1 MTHRFIRRL
10 AVLGSL
16 GLAALG
22 AAAVFSAPA
31 AAPRIVLQA
40 AAADAKP
47 DAADAKP
54 DAAGRVLADVSYGP
68 DPAQKMDLYLPAGF
82 AGPRPGVELIHGGG
96 WQGGDKNFYMPLG
109 RALAAR
115 GFVAFSVNYRLTPAA
130 RYPAQADDVQSAT
143 RWVRA
148 HAGEYHLDPAR
159 LGALGDSA
167 GGHLSL
173 ILGTRDT
180 QNSTDPALA
189 AQSSHVQCVV
199 DFYGPS
205 DLTTATPAVPQTDGQ
220 KYVARVL
227 HDLLGGAPQDSPA
240 LARAAS
246 PLFSVDAKS
255 APTLIITGTDD
266 PLVSPAQSERMAD
279 ALRAAGVETTL
290 AVMYKQGHGFLN
302 PGDPQTYGA
311 MAVEWLTRHLK
322 P

>member
-1 MTHRFIRRL
+1 MKKRL
-10 AVLGSL
+10 PLRLPLRLFTVLGFLSL
-16 GLAALG
+16 TAPGVSP
-22 AAAVFSAPA
+22 VFSPPPA
-31 AAPRIVLQA
+31 DSSPQA
-40 AAADAKP
+40 AAAPDGKP
-47 DAADAKP
+47 
-54 DAAGRVLADVSYGP
+54 RVLTNLSYGT
-68 DPAQKMDLYLPAGF
+68 DPAQKMDVYLPTGF
-82 AGPRPGVELIHGGG
+82 AGLRPGVELIHGGG
-96 WQGGDKNFYMPLG
+96 WQAGDKGFYAPLG

-130 RYPAQADDVQSAT
+130 RYPAQADDVQQAA

-148 HAGEYHLDPAR
+148 HAGEYRLDPAR

-180 QNSTDPALA
+180 LLT
-189 AQSSHVQCVV
+189 AQSSRVQCVV

-205 DLTTATPAVPQTDGQ
+205 DLTNATPAAPQTGGQ
-220 KYVARVL
+220 KYVAQVL
-227 HDLLGGAPQDSPA
+227 HDLLGGTPQDSPA

-266 PLVSPAQSERMAD
+266 PLVRPDQSERLAD
-279 ALRAAGVETTL
+279 ALRAAGVEVTL

>member
-1 MTHRFIRRL
+1 VKKRT
-10 AVLGSL
+10 VLQIWTAL
-16 GLAALG
+16 GFLSLAAAG
-22 AAAVFSAPA
+22 VSPVFSLPPA
-31 AAPRIVLQA
+31 AAAPLA
-40 AAADAKP
+40 AATSQSAS
-47 DAADAKP
+47 AADGKP
-54 DAAGRVLADVSYGP
+54 HILANLPYGT
-68 DPAQKMDLYLPAGF
+68 DPAQKMDVYLPTGF
-82 AGPRPGVELIHGGG
+82 TGLRPGVELIHGGG
-96 WQGGDKNFYMPLG
+96 WQAGDKGFYAPLG

-130 RYPAQADDVQSAT
+130 HFPAQADDVQQAT

-148 HAGEYHLDPAR
+148 HAGEYRLDPAR

-180 QNSTDPALA
+180 RDNSNPALA
-189 AQSSHVQCVV
+189 AQSSRVQCVV

-205 DLTTATPAVPQTDGQ
+205 DLTTGMTSATFAAPQTDGQ
-220 KYVARVL
+220 KYVAHVL
-227 HDLLGGAPQDSPA
+227 HDLLGGTPQDIPT

-266 PLVSPAQSERMAD
+266 PLVRPDQSERLAD
-279 ALRAAGVETTL
+279 ALRAANVETTL
-290 AVMYKQGHGFLN
+290 AVIYKQGHGFLN

-311 MAVEWLTRHLK
+311 MAVEWLVRHLK

>member
-1 MTHRFIRRL
+1 VFT
-10 AVLGSL
+10 
-16 GLAALG
+16 ALG
-22 AAAVFSAPA
+22 FLSLIAPGASPALSLPPA
-31 AAPRIVLQA
+31 AAAPDGKPRI
-40 AAADAKP
+40 
-47 DAADAKP
+47 
-54 DAAGRVLADVSYGP
+54 LADLSYGT
-68 DPAQKMDLYLPAGF
+68 DPAQKMDVYLPTGF

-96 WQGGDKNFYMPLG
+96 WQAGDKGFYAPLG

-130 RYPAQADDVQSAT
+130 RFPAQADDVQQAA

-148 HAGEYHLDPAR
+148 HAGEYRLDPAR

-173 ILGTRDT
+173 ILGTRET
-180 QNSTDPALA
+180 PAT
-189 AQSSHVQCVV
+189 AQSSRVQCVV

-205 DLTTATPAVPQTDGQ
+205 DLTTATPAAPQTDGQ
-220 KYVARVL
+220 KYVAHVL
-227 HDLLGGAPQDSPA
+227 HDLLGGTPQDTPA

-246 PLFSVDAKS
+246 PLFAVDAKS

-266 PLVSPAQSERMAD
+266 PLVRVEQSTRMAD

-290 AVMYKQGHGFLN
+290 AVIYKQGHGFLN

>member
-1 MTHRFIRRL
+1 M
-10 AVLGSL
+10 ALGSL
-16 GLAALG
+16 SLAAAG
-22 AAAVFSAPA
+22 IPPVFSAPA
-31 AAPRIVLQA
+31 APQA
-40 AAADAKP
+40 AAVLDGKS
-47 DAADAKP
+47 
-54 DAAGRVLADVSYGP
+54 RVLADLAYGT
-68 DPAQKMDLYLPAGF
+68 DPAQKMDVYLPISF

-96 WQGGDKNFYMPLG
+96 WQGGDKSFYAPLG

-130 RYPAQADDVQSAT
+130 HYPAQADDVQSAA
-143 RWVRA
+143 RWMRA
-148 HAGEYHLDPAR
+148 HAGEYRLDPAH

-167 GGHLSL
+167 GGHLAL

-180 QNSTDPALA
+180 RSGADPAQA
-189 AQSSHVQCVV
+189 AQSSRAQCVV

-205 DLTTATPAVPQTDGQ
+205 DLTIAAAAVPQTGAQ
-220 KYVARVL
+220 KYVAQVL
-227 HDLLGGAPQDSPA
+227 HDLLGGTLQEAPT

-246 PLFSVDAKS
+246 PLFSVDSKS

-266 PLVSPAQSERMAD
+266 PLVPPIQSERMAD

-290 AVMYKQGHGFLN
+290 AVMYKQGHAFLN

>member
-1 MTHRFIRRL
+1 MTNRSARL
-10 AVLGSL
+10 
-16 GLAALG
+16 LAALG
-22 AAAVFSAPA
+22 SLSFAIAGISPVFSALAAATQAAAVPDTK
-31 AAPRIVLQA
+31 PRILT
-40 AAADAKP
+40 D
-47 DAADAKP
+47 
-54 DAAGRVLADVSYGP
+54 LSYGA
-68 DPAQKMDLYLPAGF
+68 DPAQKMDLYLPTGF

-96 WQGGDKNFYMPLG
+96 WQGGDKGFYAPLG
-109 RALAAR
+109 KALAAR

-130 RYPAQADDVQSAT
+130 HYPAQADDVQRAA

-148 HAGEYHLDPAR
+148 HAAEYHLDPAR

-167 GGHLSL
+167 GGHLAL

-180 QNSTDPALA
+180 RDNADLALA
-189 AQSSHVQCVV
+189 AQSSRAQCVV

-220 KYVARVL
+220 RYVVHVL
-227 HDLLGGAPQDSPA
+227 RDLLGGQPQEVPA
-240 LARAAS
+240 QARAAS

-266 PLVSPAQSERMAD
+266 PLVAPDQSERMAD
-279 ALRAAGVETTL
+279 ALRAAGVETIL
-290 AVMYKQGHGFLN
+290 AVIYKQGHGFLN
-302 PGDPQTYGA
+302 PSDPQTYGA

>member
-1 MTHRFIRRL
+1 MFTALGFLSL
-10 AVLGSL
+10 AVP
-16 GLAALG
+16 G
-22 AAAVFSAPA
+22 ASPACSDPA
-31 AAPRIVLQA
+31 AASGPPA
-40 AAADAKP
+40 AASP
-47 DAADAKP
+47 
-54 DAAGRVLADVSYGP
+54 AGGRHVLADLPYGT
-68 DPAQKMDLYLPAGF
+68 DPAQKMDVYLPTGF
-82 AGPRPGVELIHGGG
+82 AGLRPGVEMIHGGG
-96 WQGGDKNFYMPLG
+96 WQAGDKGFYAPMG
-109 RALAAR
+109 RALAAA

-130 RYPAQADDVQSAT
+130 RYPAQADDVQQAA

-148 HAGEYHLDPAR
+148 HAGEYRLDPVR

-180 QNSTDPALA
+180 QNNTDPALA
-189 AQSSHVQCVV
+189 AQSSRAQCVV

-205 DLTTATPAVPQTDGQ
+205 DLTTATPAVPRTDGQ

-302 PGDPQTYGA
+302 PGDPRTYGA

>member
-1 MTHRFIRRL
+1 MTHRFARRL
-10 AVLGSL
+10 TALGCL

-22 AAAVFSAPA
+22 VTPVFSAPA
-31 AAPRIVLQA
+31 ADPRTVPQA
-40 AAADAKP
+40 AAP
-47 DAADAKP
+47 DAGP
-54 DAAGRVLADVSYGP
+54 RVLADVSYGP

-96 WQGGDKNFYMPLG
+96 WQGGDKSFYTPLG

-130 RYPAQADDVQSAT
+130 RYPAQADDVQRAA

-148 HAGEYHLDPAR
+148 RAGEYHFDPAR

-180 QNSTDPALA
+180 RDNADPALA
-189 AQSSHVQCVV
+189 SQSSRAQCVV

-205 DLTTATPAVPQTDGQ
+205 DLTTATPAVPETGGQ
-220 KYVARVL
+220 RYVALVL
-227 HDLLGGAPQDSPA
+227 HDLLGGLPQEVPA
-240 LARAAS
+240 QARAAS

-266 PLVSPAQSERMAD
+266 ALVAPDQSERMAD
-279 ALRAAGVETTL
+279 ALRAAHAETTL
-290 AVMYKQGHGFLN
+290 AVIYKQGHGFLN
-302 PGDPQTYGA
+302 PADSQTYGA